1 MFDLPAWSI
10 ATKMD
15 QTLRLAL
22 GGLCV
27 IAGIAVAS
35 AQPVPAM
42 PVQVVSDH
50 GLPLSNA
57 VVMVYPERGAGSRPI
72 AFTWR
77 NAMAQRNRAFV
88 PGTLIVGRGATV
100 AFPNLDT
107 VRHSVYS
114 FSRAARFEI
123 ELYGRDQTRSQSF
136 PIAGT
141 VALGCNIHD
150 DMRGYIRVVDTP
162 FAAKTDQNGRVRIEG
177 LPTGGL
183 TIRVWHPQLRAR
195 DQEQTFTS
203 AVTAAGTRLTVAIRP

>member
-1 MFDLPAWSI
+1 
-10 ATKMD
+10 MD
-15 QTLRLAL
+15 QKYRLAL

-27 IAGIAVAS
+27 ISVVAAVS
-35 AQPVPAM
+35 AQPSPAM
-42 PVQVVSDH
+42 PVQVVSDR

-57 VVMVYPERGAGSRPI
+57 VVMVYPEAGVGARAISFG
-72 AFTWR
+72 WR
-77 NAMAQRNRAFV
+77 NAMAQRNRTFV
-88 PGTLIVGRGATV
+88 PGTLIVPRGASV

-123 ELYGRDQTRSQSF
+123 ELYGQDQTRSQNF
-136 PIAGT
+136 PVAGT

-162 FAAKTDQNGRVRIEG
+162 FAAKTDQNGRVRLDG
-177 LPTGGL
+177 LPAGRV

-195 DQEQTFTS
+195 DQEQDFVST
-203 AVTAAGTRLTVAIRP
+203 VTTGGSRVTVDVRG

>member
-1 MFDLPAWSI
+1 
-10 ATKMD
+10 MD
-15 QTLRLAL
+15 QKLRLAL

-42 PVQVVSDH
+42 PVQVVSDR

-57 VVMVYPERGAGSRPI
+57 VVMVYPQQGTGSRPI
-72 AFTWR
+72 AFAWR
-77 NAMAQRNRAFV
+77 NAMAQRDRAFV

-107 VRHSVYS
+107 VRHSIYS

-123 ELYGRDQTRSQSF
+123 DLYGRDQTRSQTF

-150 DMRGYIRVVDTP
+150 DMRGYIKVVDTP

-177 LPTGGL
+177 LPSGSL
-183 TIRVWHPQLRAR
+183 TIKVWHPQLRAR
-195 DQEQTFTS
+195 DQEQVFTS
-203 AVTAAGTRLTVAIRP
+203 TVTAAGTRLTVATRS

>member
-1 MFDLPAWSI
+1 
-10 ATKMD
+10 MD
-15 QTLRLAL
+15 QKIRLAL

-27 IAGIAVAS
+27 ISAMAVAS

-42 PVQVVSDH
+42 PVQVVSDQ

-57 VVMVYPERGAGSRPI
+57 VVMVYPERGVGTRPI
-72 AFTWR
+72 AFGWR
-77 NAMAQRNRAFV
+77 NAMAQRDRTFV
-88 PGTLIVGRGATV
+88 PGTLIVARGASV

-123 ELYGRDQTRSQSF
+123 ELYGRDQTRSQAF

-141 VALGCNIHD
+141 VAVGCNIHD
-150 DMRGYIRVVDTP
+150 DMRGYIKVVDTP
-162 FAAKTDQNGRVRIEG
+162 FAAKTDQNGRVRIDG
-177 LPTGGL
+177 LPAGGL

-195 DQEQTFTS
+195 DSEQSFTS
-203 AVTAAGTRLTVAIRP
+203 TVTAAGTRLSVATRP